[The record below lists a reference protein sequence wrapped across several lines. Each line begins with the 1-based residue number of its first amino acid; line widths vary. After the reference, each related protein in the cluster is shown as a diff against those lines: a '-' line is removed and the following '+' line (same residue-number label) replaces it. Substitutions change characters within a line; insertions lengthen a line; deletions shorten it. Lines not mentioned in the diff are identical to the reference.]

1 MELYV
6 ALIIYFVILF
16 GSTLFFYKVLRKHF
30 FASFVISLIMAMIV
44 LIGIYPPS
52 QGSLENM
59 NSSTSIYFLILFG
72 SFLLFFIYGIM
83 SAVNDIQ
90 PNNYYFDS

>member
-1 MELYV
+1 MELYI
-6 ALIIYFVILF
+6 ALVIYFVILF
-16 GSTLFFYKVLRKHF
+16 GLTIIFYKILRKNF
-30 FASFVISLIMAMIV
+30 FASFIISLIVGMVTLVA
-44 LIGIYPPS
+44 IYPPS
-52 QGSLENM
+52 QGSLENN

>member
-1 MELYV
+1 MELYI

-16 GSTLFFYKVLRKHF
+16 GSTLIFYKILRKNF
-30 FASFVISLIMAMIV
+30 FASFIISLIIGMIS
-44 LIGIYPPS
+44 LISIYPPS
-52 QGSLENM
+52 QGSLENT
-59 NSSTSIYFLILFG
+59 NSSTSIYFLVLFG
-72 SFLLFFIYGIM
+72 SFLLFFIYGFM